1 MSRYSQGTLIV
12 SSSPHALDNIT
23 TSRIMMDVLIAMV
36 PALIMSGVIFGP
48 RAILLT
54 IVCVVSSVVFEWGF
68 EKITKRDNTISD
80 LSAAVTGVLLSFNL
94 PSNLPYW
101 MAVLGCFVAIVIVK
115 QLFGGIGQN
124 FVNPAIT
131 ARIVLLLSF
140 ATPMTT
146 WPLPEQIMG
155 ASDAVTGPT
164 PLGIL
169 NMGGNVADLPSNVDM
184 FLGFVGGSLGETSA
198 IALLLGGI
206 YLVARKVIEPTI
218 PVAFIGT
225 VFIIALLAGEDAI
238 FHVCAG
244 GVMLGAFFMATDY
257 STSPLTTNGKIVF
270 GIGCGLMTMIIR
282 LFGSL
287 PEGVSFSILLMNIL
301 TPHIDNL
308 SRRKIYGGGG
318 KKGGGK

>member
-1 MSRYSQGTLIV
+1 MSRYNQGTLIV
-12 SSSPHALDNIT
+12 SSSPHVLDNTT
-23 TSRIMMDVLIAMV
+23 TSRIMLDVIIALI
-36 PALIMSGVIFGP
+36 PAFIMSGVIFGS

-54 IVCVVSSVVFEWGF
+54 ITCVVSCVVFEWAF
-68 EKITKRDNTISD
+68 EKVTKRENTISD
-80 LSAAVTGVLLSFNL
+80 LSAVVTGVLLSFNL
-94 PSNLPYW
+94 PSSLPYW
-101 MAVLGCFVAIVIVK
+101 MAVIGCFVAIAIVK

-124 FVNPAIT
+124 FANPAIT
-131 ARIVLLLSF
+131 ARIVLLVSF

-146 WPLPEQIMG
+146 WPLPNQLMG
-155 ASDAVTGPT
+155 TTDAVTGPT
-164 PLGIL
+164 PLGIM
-169 NMGGNVADLPSNVDM
+169 NMGGDAAIPSNIDM

-225 VFIIALLAGEDAI
+225 VFVLALLAGQDPI

-244 GVMLGAFFMATDY
+244 GVMLGAIFMATDY

-270 GIGCGLMTMIIR
+270 GIGCGLLTMIIR
-282 LFGSL
+282 LFGAM

-318 KKGGGK
+318 RK

>member
-1 MSRYSQGTLIV
+1 MSRYNQGTLIV
-12 SSSPHALDNIT
+12 SSSPHVLDNTT
-23 TSRIMMDVLIAMV
+23 TSRIMLDVIIALI
-36 PALIMSGVIFGP
+36 PAFIMSGVIFGS

-54 IVCVVSSVVFEWGF
+54 ITCVVSCVVFEWAF
-68 EKITKRDNTISD
+68 EKVTKRENTISD
-80 LSAAVTGVLLSFNL
+80 LSAVVTGVLLSFNL
-94 PSNLPYW
+94 PSSLPYW
-101 MAVLGCFVAIVIVK
+101 MAVIGCFVAIAIVK

-124 FVNPAIT
+124 FANPAIT
-131 ARIVLLLSF
+131 ARIVLLVSF

-146 WPLPEQIMG
+146 WPLPNQLMG
-155 ASDAVTGPT
+155 TTDAVTGPT
-164 PLGIL
+164 PLGIM
-169 NMGGNVADLPSNVDM
+169 NMGGDAAIPSNIDM

-198 IALLLGGI
+198 IALILGGI

-225 VFIIALLAGEDAI
+225 VFVLALLAGQDPI

-244 GVMLGAFFMATDY
+244 GVMLGAIFMATDY

-270 GIGCGLMTMIIR
+270 GIGCGLLTMIIR
-282 LFGSL
+282 LFGAM

-318 KKGGGK
+318 RK

>member
-1 MSRYSQGTLIV
+1 MSRYNQGTLIV
-12 SSSPHALDNIT
+12 SSSPHVLNNIN
-23 TSRIMMDVLIAMV
+23 TSRIMLDVIIALV
-36 PALIMSGVIFGP
+36 PAFIMSGVIFGP

-54 IVCVVSSVVFEWGF
+54 ITCVVSCVVFEWAF
-68 EKITKRDNTISD
+68 EKVTNKENTISD
-80 LSAAVTGVLLSFNL
+80 LSAVVTGVLLSFNL
-94 PSNLPYW
+94 PSSLPYW
-101 MAVLGCFVAIVIVK
+101 MAVIGCFVAIVIVK

-124 FVNPAIT
+124 FANPAIT
-131 ARIVLLLSF
+131 ARIVLMLSF

-146 WPLPEQIMG
+146 WPLPKQIME
-155 ASDAVTGPT
+155 AADAVTGPT
-164 PLGIL
+164 PLGIM
-169 NMGGNVADLPSNVDM
+169 NSGGDLSALPSNIDM

-198 IALLLGGI
+198 IALLIGGI
-206 YLVARKVIEPTI
+206 YLIGRKVIEPTI

-225 VFIIALLAGEDAI
+225 VFVIALIAGQDAI

-257 STSPLTTNGKIVF
+257 STSPLTTKGKIVF
-270 GIGCGLMTMIIR
+270 GIGCGLLTMIIR
-282 LFGSL
+282 LYGAL

-318 KKGGGK
+318 KK